1 MSKQFQ
7 AVRGMNDILPAET
20 SVWAGIEATVR
31 DVMAAYGY
39 QEMRIPVV
47 ESTDL
52 FKRSIGE
59 VTDIVEKEMYTFPDR
74 NDESLTLR
82 PEATAGFVRACIE
95 RGLLHNQT
103 QRLWCTGPMFRYE
116 KPQKGRYRQ
125 FHQIDV
131 EAFGLPGPDIDAELI
146 CLSARICRQ
155 LGLDN
160 IELQLNSLG
169 SNAARI
175 SYREQLIAYFERYCN
190 DLDEDSRRRLHTNP
204 LRILDSK
211 NPAMAE
217 IVAAAPLLPDYL
229 DDDSRQH
236 FDELQ
241 ALLQAAGIRFTINP
255 RLVRGLDYY
264 NKTVFEWISNSLG
277 SQNAVCG
284 GGRYDGLVEHLGGRA
299 TPGIGFAMGMERLI
313 AMVDELG
320 YTGLAQQP
328 QVYLVTSGDAAERHG
343 FALAEQLRNHLP
355 QLRLQLNCGGG
366 SFKSQFKRADQS
378 GARYA
383 LILGDDEIA
392 GACIAVKSL
401 REDIQQ
407 QHLSEA
413 ELVDFLS
420 NAFLSEQLAIRNN

>member
-7 AVRGMNDILPAET
+7 AVRGMNDILPLET
-20 SVWAGIEATVR
+20 PVWAGVEATVR
-31 DVMAAYGY
+31 NVMAAYGY

-47 ESTDL
+47 ENTDL

-103 QRLWCTGPMFRYE
+103 QRIWCIGPMFRYE

-131 EAFGLPGPDIDAELI
+131 EAFGLAGPDIDAELI
-146 CLSARICRQ
+146 CLSARICQQ
-155 LGLDN
+155 LGLND

-169 SNAARI
+169 SNAARAG
-175 SYREQLIAYFERYCN
+175 YREQLIAYFERYRS
-190 DLDEDSRRRLHTNP
+190 DLDEDSLRRLHSNP
-204 LRILDSK
+204 LRILDTK
-211 NPAMAE
+211 NPALAD

-241 ALLQAAGIRFTINP
+241 TLLDTAGIRFAINP

-264 NKTVFEWISNSLG
+264 NKTVFEWITNSLG

-313 AMVDELG
+313 AMAAELG
-320 YTGLAQQP
+320 YRGLANQP
-328 QVYLVTSGDAAERHG
+328 QVYLVTAGEAAVRHG
-343 FALAEQLRNHLP
+343 FALAERLRDRLP
-355 QLRLQLNCGGG
+355 KLRLQLNCGNG

-392 GACIAVKSL
+392 NNRIALKSL
-401 REDIQQ
+401 REDVQQ
-407 QHLSEA
+407 QTLT
-413 ELVDFLS
+413 ELKLTDFL
-420 NAFLSEQLAIRNN
+420 AKQFDI